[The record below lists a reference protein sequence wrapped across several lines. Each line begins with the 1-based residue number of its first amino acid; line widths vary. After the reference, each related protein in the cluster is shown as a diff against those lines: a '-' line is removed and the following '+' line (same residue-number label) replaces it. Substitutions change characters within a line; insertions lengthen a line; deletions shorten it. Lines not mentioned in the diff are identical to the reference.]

1 MRNITFPVTGTPALL
16 VLSGGGTSGMAQPTG
31 VPFFFVAP
39 SALLQIFQI
48 KLQAGRIATTSFQFP
63 VSNFQFLVS
72 NF

>member
-39 SALLQIFQI
+39 LSTSPDFPDQTS
-48 KLQAGRIATTSFQFP
+48 GRPHRNNQFP
-63 VSNFQFLVS
+63 ISSF
-72 NF
+72 